1 MRRLFEMSTI
11 EMSTIERALKGIPL
25 NDKIGALIC
34 HLAERNMDSIA
45 AILSL
50 ISAAAVIGKNLPDQ
64 ADRRQCAMAIR
75 DTAVEIESEYQPL
88 VSRE

>member
-1 MRRLFEMSTI
+1 MSAV
-11 EMSTIERALKGIPL
+11 ERIDKTLKGIPL
-25 NDKIGALIC
+25 NDKIGALIV

-45 AILSL
+45 AIISL
-50 ISAAAVIGKNLPDQ
+50 ISAAAVIGKNLPEV
-64 ADRRQCAMAIR
+64 DRRQCAMAIR